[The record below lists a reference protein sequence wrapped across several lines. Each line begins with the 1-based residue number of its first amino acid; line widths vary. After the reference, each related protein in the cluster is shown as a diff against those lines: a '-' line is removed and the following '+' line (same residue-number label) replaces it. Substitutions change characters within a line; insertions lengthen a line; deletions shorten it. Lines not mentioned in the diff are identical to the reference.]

1 MSDTKTDYDFDIT
14 TCCRVDNNDRYG
26 SVWLTDDSLNIG
38 PSPHTCHV
46 AIATIKDAH
55 KLTDRSRTVS
65 ASKTGALTRPPRDWA
80 LLETTLTSF

>member
-46 AIATIKDAH
+46 AITTVEDAH
-55 KLTDRSRTVS
+55 KLIAAAQAFITQQGQRR
-65 ASKTGALTRPPRDWA
+65 
-80 LLETTLTSF
+80 